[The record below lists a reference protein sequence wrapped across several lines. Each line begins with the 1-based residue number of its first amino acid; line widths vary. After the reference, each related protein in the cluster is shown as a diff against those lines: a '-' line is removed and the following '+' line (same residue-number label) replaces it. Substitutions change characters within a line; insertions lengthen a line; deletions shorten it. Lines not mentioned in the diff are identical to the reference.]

1 MDKLMWVKKLR
12 QILSPGYVVNLC
24 FFIVFCFSTLLIWR
38 EIKVLEDD

>member
-24 FFIVFCFSTLLIWR
+24 FYRLLLFH
-38 EIKVLEDD
+38 VVDMA